1 MITLSRVRCEREKD
15 HTASVTPSRDA
26 PFTLPRRSA
35 ARDVR
40 LTLIDR
46 SSAPSF
52 NVPRVASA
60 RIRARPTARSRVTT
74 SPSRAPFASP
84 SRSISARASVA
95 STHSPGTRVGN
106 LRRASAPS
114 ARRARGDSASA
125 ARGMMSDRAPA
136 SPSVERVV
144 SEVYA
149 ACERAREVAQT
160 TTGRELR
167 AALDA
172 VEQRARELRT
182 SNLPLDV
189 VTAVNRTVRQTVEL
203 GERAV
208 WDAAQTFGTARE
220 RVVVA
225 ELDAWAEERERK
237 RAERTVSKVPEV
249 RFDVEGELATRDG
262 RQALLALERRF
273 PDRTNRRAPLAGED
287 DADDRR
293 KRREEVLL
301 KIDET
306 LASMTETG
314 MESAMTV
321 AANVGDGRGAKL
333 LLPIVEWIRS
343 QSDFLRVG
351 IAAAL
356 ICTFFAIMVIE
367 YLTEENDS
375 SDSLVLSF
383 ADNANNQHA

>member
-1 MITLSRVRCEREKD
+1 
-15 HTASVTPSRDA
+15 
-26 PFTLPRRSA
+26 
-35 ARDVR
+35 
-40 LTLIDR
+40 
-46 SSAPSF
+46 
-52 NVPRVASA
+52 
-60 RIRARPTARSRVTT
+60 
-74 SPSRAPFASP
+74 
-84 SRSISARASVA
+84 
-95 STHSPGTRVGN
+95 
-106 LRRASAPS
+106 
-114 ARRARGDSASA
+114 
-125 ARGMMSDRAPA
+125 MS

-149 ACERAREVAQT
+149 ACERAREVAAT
-160 TTGRELR
+160 TTGRDLR

-182 SNLPLDV
+182 SNLPRDV
-189 VTAVNRTVRQTVEL
+189 AEAVNRTVRQTVEM

-208 WDAAQTFGTARE
+208 WDAAQTFDGTARE

-237 RAERTVSKVPEV
+237 RAESARSSSKVSEV
-249 RFDVEGELATRDG
+249 RVDVDGELARRDG
-262 RQALLALERRF
+262 RHALLALERRF

-287 DADDRR
+287 DLDERR

-314 MESAMTV
+314 MENAMTV

-333 LLPIVEWIRS
+333 LLPVVEWIRS

-356 ICTFFAIMVIE
+356 VCTFFAIVAIE

-375 SDSLVLSF
+375 SDSVVLSF
-383 ADNANNQHA
+383 VSDANNQQAK